1 MSIGHQLLITCVAT
15 LVLVLLVVTIVSM
28 SVNWKNY
35 KYYRVTYYAIKSCSY
50 VMVRNSF
57 NQQTYQRNNET
68 NPYTNDEIIFFLNG
82 GEVDDIKLVSRGSN
96 YIHSKGGID
105 LYARY
110 WFRKILKARDKYN
123 HEIHYQRRCDDL
135 VEDVTGNNFYINI
148 SKSSFKF
155 LRG

>member
-1 MSIGHQLLITCVAT
+1 MSPIYQALT
-15 LVLVLLVVTIVSM
+15 VTVGTFVPIISIVIIVSM
-28 SVNWKNY
+28 SINSKSY

-57 NQQTYQRNNET
+57 NQHTYQRINET

-96 YIHSKGGID
+96 YIHNKGGID
-105 LYARY
+105 LYSRY

-123 HEIHYQRRCDDL
+123 HELWVSTRQEEIRQNMLGVYTPQRL
-135 VEDVTGNNFYINI
+135 
-148 SKSSFKF
+148 SFKF